1 MSDHQSKFKITLS
14 CPGIT
19 SLAVALI
26 LREVIRT
33 RMHVVLHGAGGEHEV
48 IAFGILIVAI
58 MILMPGGLTVGG
70 VNLIR
75 KLKRRLMAGDH

>member
-1 MSDHQSKFKITLS
+1 
-14 CPGIT
+14 
-19 SLAVALI
+19 LI

-58 MILMPGGLTVGG
+58 MIFMPEGLTAGTA
-70 VNLIR
+70 NLIR
-75 KLKRRLMAGDH
+75 KLKRKLVAGD